1 MARAVRLTEAAPCF
15 RIFAWR
21 SGVSARCPAPAAP
34 GARSVDVVVA
44 ASPVLAPG
52 TKSAESETTSAAM
65 RVLLMQL
72 LSSGPRLG
80 DGGYEPEGLEIVQAP
95 RRRPQPATRGF
106 RRPSTGG
113 TPERGVVR
121 AWSLRGEQKDEREVE
136 RMETVWVGSDRR
148 RGGGGG
154 ARMDALR
161 KARSRGLQQ
170 EFGSSSERTMARA
183 GDRGVAEA
191 DLMERRER
199 VSASTSAR
207 SRGPTASLRIGVDEG
222 AGGVRGRAVGG
233 GHGRGR
239 ADPAG
244 DGYARLSGRGLRR
257 RAADVS
263 VEHPD
268 VVENYRSA
276 HPSRSRRLAR
286 IRTGTPRRSARRWS
300 TTVRCST
307 SSIVDDAEDRRN

>member
-1 MARAVRLTEAAPCF
+1 METGVGRKRSPPWRWWRCSHGCSPEGQEPWAAAGVRL
-15 RIFAWR
+15 
-21 SGVSARCPAPAAP
+21 
-34 GARSVDVVVA
+34 
-44 ASPVLAPG
+44 
-52 TKSAESETTSAAM
+52 
-65 RVLLMQL
+65 Q
-72 LSSGPRLG
+72 
-80 DGGYEPEGLEIVQAP
+80 Y
-95 RRRPQPATRGF
+95 
-106 RRPSTGG
+106 
-113 TPERGVVR
+113 
-121 AWSLRGEQKDEREVE
+121 
-136 RMETVWVGSDRR
+136 
-148 RGGGGG
+148 
-154 ARMDALR
+154 
-161 KARSRGLQQ
+161 
-170 EFGSSSERTMARA
+170 ERTMARA

-199 VSASTSAR
+199 VSALDVR
-207 SRGPTASLRIGVDEG
+207 PLSRADHASLRIGVDEG

-286 IRTGTPRRSARRWS
+286 IRTGTPRRSARWS

-307 SSIVDDAEDRRN
+307 SCRSSTTRRIAGTRGRLVRRPLDGGARSRSRRPRPPPRGQRDRSWR